1 MLNKRVLNKIVL
13 LTLFFIVICILMNS
27 KLNVSYG
34 STLSI
39 HNNREPRIT
48 CYKKDKNYLY
58 IYLHDASG
66 IKTSKTVITL
76 GGKNCKLQLL
86 EVTDGIYTSDGRR
99 IKDIKRNGGSYSG
112 KQYDYGVKINK
123 SDLSPINFR
132 EIYIYAFDHGNSCFI
147 KETFSAKKLDKA
159 SENGD
164 YFLVDRAPR
173 LSIHAINNRV
183 KVDAIDY
190 SGIKSIKILSKKSNE
205 VIYSFQAGQSN
216 SNSSN
221 QKGVTKDNI
230 FYPIKVVENIDMNL
244 IEKAQKDEP
253 GRYRFRIFVEDIS
266 GMKSEKTMTTHVSG
280 SSYSS
285 DSNSE
290 NNTSEVTPNRSIT
303 LNPTSLFLSV
313 GETYKLSVSVSSK
326 TNTKITWSTNNNKV
340 AKVDSNGNVTAVA
353 NGTATIRVTLPNG
366 KSARCSVTVG
376 KKGSNNKKL
385 NGHKI
390 SLPNGDDRIYF
401 LDVSDKHGGRYQGS
415 DAIVLESNGQF
426 ALIDVAVKYQRKR
439 VIKYLR
445 DLGVTKLEFILITH
459 AHYDH
464 MGALN
469 DVIGSGIKVDRLYIK
484 DLSDGKSEYRSRV
497 RDKIKNARKHGT
509 YVLDVKKSQNQI
521 CACGDLGFR
530 LYNTV
535 DRSKRHN
542 LDENLNSVAA
552 LTVINGRR
560 LYFTGDIQNKS
571 GVNAG
576 KEAAKAVGKVDFYK
590 VAHHGYRFNAHTED
604 LKTINPK
611 YAVITN
617 HPNRRDVPP
626 TIEKLYKYT
635 RVNKDSLYY
644 TATGTVILTISQ
656 EGNMLFNKLGEDK

>member
-1 MLNKRVLNKIVL
+1 MLNKRVLNRIL
-13 LTLFFIVICILMNS
+13 ILTISFIAIYFLMNL

-39 HNNREPRIT
+39 HNNREPRISFN
-48 CYKKDKNYLY
+48 KKDKNYLY
-58 IYLHDASG
+58 IYLHDVSG
-66 IKTSKTVITL
+66 IKPSKTVITL

-86 EVTDGIYTSDGRR
+86 EKSDGIYTSDGRR
-99 IKDIKRNGGSYSG
+99 IKDIERKGGSYSG
-112 KQYDYGVKINK
+112 KKYDYGTKINK
-123 SDLSPINFR
+123 TDLSPIIFR
-132 EIYIYAFDHGNSCFI
+132 EIYIYSFDHGNSCFI
-147 KETFSAKKLDKA
+147 KETFRAQKLDIANEKG
-159 SENGD
+159 E
-164 YFLVDRAPR
+164 YFIVDRAPR

-205 VIYSFQAGQSN
+205 VIYSFEAGQTN
-216 SNSSN
+216 SNSPD
-221 QKGVTKDNI
+221 QKGLIKDNV

-266 GMKSEKTMTTHVSG
+266 GMKSEKTMTTHISG

-285 DSNSE
+285 DSDSD
-290 NNTSEVTPNRSIT
+290 NNTSEIIPNRSII
-303 LNPTSLFLSV
+303 LNPTSLFLSL

-340 AKVDSNGNVTAVA
+340 AKVDANGNVTAVA

-366 KSARCSVTVG
+366 KSARCSITVG
-376 KKGSNNKKL
+376 KRGSNNKKL

-401 LDVSDKHGGRYQGS
+401 LDVSDKHGGKYQGS
-415 DAIVLESNGQF
+415 DAIIIESNGQY
-426 ALIDVAVKYQRKR
+426 AMIDVAVKYQYKR
-439 VIKYLR
+439 VLRYLR

-469 DVIGSGIKVDRLYIK
+469 KIIGSGIKVDKLYIK
-484 DLSDGKSEYRSRV
+484 DLSDGRSEYRSRV
-497 RDKIKNARKHGT
+497 KDKIKNARKHGT
-509 YVLDVKKSQNQI
+509 HVLDVRKSQNQI
-521 CACGDLGFR
+521 CVCGDIGFR

-542 LDENLNSVAA
+542 LDENINSIAA
-552 LTVINGRR
+552 LAVTNGRR

-576 KEAAKAVGKVDFYK
+576 KEAAKAVGMVDFYK

-617 HPNRRDVPP
+617 HPKRKDVPP

-635 RVNKDSLYY
+635 RVNKDTLYY
-644 TATGTVILTISQ
+644 TATGTVILTVSQ
-656 EGNMLFNKLGEDK
+656 EGNMLFNKLGEDR